1 MAGAMRYHSLK
12 LDPSRGHELWLGA
25 TGWGMVVYTQLML
38 GGMALALVAL
48 ATMPALSVVL
58 QARREPQRV
67 ALAAGPADPWLA
79 GYINQPASDYRMPDA
94 EGFSSTYPFRD
105 PPSQGNHFG
114 NALHA
119 VRGRQLALA
128 GPARAAR
135 ATSMPKLRGFKGY
148 VHPQQLRCI
157 GAGCEE
163 DVDGILKT
171 AQGIAPKFPWGK
183 QKGKQKGKV
192 VLKPPSSKVV
202 AEVKDAME
210 AYQKDVDLEKKLYKG
225 SLTNAF
231 AGQRTQSLEQQ
242 RTQSLDAGYE
252 EDMADELNV
261 ASKVDHETV
270 MADLPDFPA
279 SDTID
284 EAWKAMKDKEM
295 NARETDKKQRGSASV
310 S

>member
-1 MAGAMRYHSLK
+1 MVLHTQL
-12 LDPSRGHELWLGA
+12 LLGA
-25 TGWGMVVYTQLML
+25 
-38 GGMALALVAL
+38 MALALVAL
-48 ATMPALSVVL
+48 ATMPA
-58 QARREPQRV
+58 RREPHRV
-67 ALAAGPADPWLA
+67 ALATGPADPWLA

-128 GPARAAR
+128 GPARAAH
-135 ATSMPKLRGFKGY
+135 ATSMPKLRGFPGY

-183 QKGKQKGKV
+183 GTVGKQKGKV

-202 AEVKDAME
+202 AEVKHAME

-252 EDMADELNV
+252 EDMADELDV
-261 ASKVDHETV
+261 AAKVDHETV